1 MTIIIKALLLLSLA
15 ACGNL
20 EQSEEEKIRRQ
31 NAKGEYILRQDGE
44 VLFQV
49 EAPKVRAREKYPW
62 EEEAK
67 KDREPERK
75 R

>member
-1 MTIIIKALLLLSLA
+1 MGLLLLFA

-44 VLFQV
+44 VLFSV
-49 EAPKVRAREKYPW
+49 EAPKVRSREKYPW
-62 EEEAK
+62 EEEK
-67 KDREPERK
+67 KR
-75 R
+75 